1 MYNLGEHF
9 KFNIENIQ
17 PDSRCILK
25 GNKYRI
31 TILSENLVRVEYNEM
46 GAFFDGPSQLVVNRK
61 FHLPNISVKQDD
73 KYLEVKTDN
82 FMLHYT
88 KENPF
93 KNNLK
98 IDVDGKTWYFGHPEA
113 RRYEAPGSK
122 INEHGIKSLYSLE
135 GFVSIDDDSYELL
148 ENGEYKKREGTFIDK
163 YIFLYGKNFNKCLKD
178 YFTLTG
184 YPTMIPR
191 YALGIW
197 WSKNKNYTTEEIKQ
211 LVVDFKDNHIPISTF
226 LLDHSWH
233 INVYDKKLIES
244 GFTWNG
250 TLIKKPDELT
260 NYLHANG
267 IRIGLVINPNIGF
280 YPYEA
285 SYNEIIKYLQK
296 DSNGI
301 IPFNA
306 LDPKSIDVY
315 LKILIHPL
323 DNLGIDFYCNDT
335 NKIDNNYWITRY
347 ANYVDMERN
356 YQKRPIV
363 LAKRTGLADHR
374 YGIIYTGKTDV
385 DFETLKDIARYNV
398 LAPNY
403 GLGFYAHDMGGFENG
418 GESPDLY
425 TRFVQLGTF
434 SPIFKFGSSTSKYY
448 KREPWRW
455 ETETYEIAKYY
466 LNLRQKMI
474 LYLYNEAYNYS
485 TTGKPLI
492 EPIYYKYP
500 AFYDDEIYKNEYYFG
515 ESLLVSPITN
525 KMDEFMRRT
534 VHKFYIPEGVW
545 YDFSTGKKYP
555 GDRRY
560 ISFYK
565 LKDYPVFARAGAII
579 PFGYNENI
587 NNTNTPKTLEI
598 QIFPGKSNKYELY
611 EDDGVSSL
619 YKQGYFIKTEIEY
632 NYFPSNYTVIIRPIA
647 GKSNIVPDKR
657 NYRIVFRNVRY
668 ADEVIVYEQ
677 DMKIN
682 AKCYSEGPNF
692 IVEVENVRTISQ
704 LTVNCKGKDIEIDAV
719 KIIDEDIEAIINDL
733 NIKTSLK
740 DEIDSIL
747 FSNAPINKKR
757 ISLRKL
763 RTKGLD
769 YKTLKLFL
777 KLLEHLKQ
785 L

>member
-178 YFTLTG
+178 YFSLTG

-374 YGIIYTGKTDV
+374 YGI
-385 DFETLKDIARYNV
+385 R
-398 LAPNY
+398 
-403 GLGFYAHDMGGFENG
+403 
-418 GESPDLY
+418 
-425 TRFVQLGTF
+425 
-434 SPIFKFGSSTSKYY
+434 
-448 KREPWRW
+448 
-455 ETETYEIAKYY
+455 
-466 LNLRQKMI
+466 
-474 LYLYNEAYNYS
+474 
-485 TTGKPLI
+485 
-492 EPIYYKYP
+492 
-500 AFYDDEIYKNEYYFG
+500 
-515 ESLLVSPITN
+515 LLCS
-525 KMDEFMRRT
+525 
-534 VHKFYIPEGVW
+534 
-545 YDFSTGKKYP
+545 
-555 GDRRY
+555 
-560 ISFYK
+560 
-565 LKDYPVFARAGAII
+565 
-579 PFGYNENI
+579 
-587 NNTNTPKTLEI
+587 
-598 QIFPGKSNKYELY
+598 
-611 EDDGVSSL
+611 
-619 YKQGYFIKTEIEY
+619 
-632 NYFPSNYTVIIRPIA
+632 
-647 GKSNIVPDKR
+647 
-657 NYRIVFRNVRY
+657 
-668 ADEVIVYEQ
+668 
-677 DMKIN
+677 
-682 AKCYSEGPNF
+682 
-692 IVEVENVRTISQ
+692 
-704 LTVNCKGKDIEIDAV
+704 
-719 KIIDEDIEAIINDL
+719 
-733 NIKTSLK
+733 
-740 DEIDSIL
+740 
-747 FSNAPINKKR
+747 
-757 ISLRKL
+757 
-763 RTKGLD
+763 
-769 YKTLKLFL
+769 
-777 KLLEHLKQ
+777 
-785 L
+785 